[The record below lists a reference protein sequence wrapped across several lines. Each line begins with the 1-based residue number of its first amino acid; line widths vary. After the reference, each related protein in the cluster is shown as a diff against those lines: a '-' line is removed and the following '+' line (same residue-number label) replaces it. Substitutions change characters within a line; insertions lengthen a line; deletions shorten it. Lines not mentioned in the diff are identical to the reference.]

1 VTSASRGDLLERY
14 AHLALRI
21 GANLQP
27 GGDVVIWGLVEDTEL
42 VRAIA
47 RAAYE
52 LGARKVELNYQ
63 DLQVVADHI
72 ELAPGEAIGWASDW
86 EQARVEEWGRRE
98 TARVYALGFPGANPF
113 GGLDP
118 ERISN
123 TFPSTPPVRRVTQRL
138 IDERRGAW
146 VGIGSANEGW
156 AEEIYG
162 EPDVDRLWD
171 AIAFTCRLDERDPVA
186 AWLEHLDRLL
196 ERARVLTERHFD
208 ALTFRGQGTDLTVGL
223 LPQASWH
230 GAEDVTTSGIRFV
243 PNLPTE
249 EIYTTP
255 DCRRTEGRVRATRP
269 VMLHTG
275 AIVHDLELHF
285 ERGEITEVRA
295 TAEVEAVEAQL
306 AADAGA
312 RRLGEVALV
321 DRTSRVGQLGT
332 IFYHGLFD
340 ENAAPHI
347 AYGAGYLSPVEG
359 AAGLDDEE
367 LQAMG
372 VNRSLIHTDLMIGGE
387 DVEVDGIE
395 TGGAAVPVLRGG
407 EWQLG

>member
-1 VTSASRGDLLERY
+1 VTSRADLLHRY

-21 GANLQP
+21 GVNLQP
-27 GGDVVIWGLVEDTEL
+27 GGDVMIWGLVEDTQL

-52 LGARKVELNYQ
+52 LGARRVELNYQ
-63 DLQVVADHI
+63 DLDVLSSHI
-72 ELAPGEAIGWASDW
+72 ELAPDEAIGWAADW
-86 EQARVEEWGRRE
+86 EQARVEEWRRDV
-98 TARVYALGFPGANPF
+98 ARVYAIGFPGANPF

-123 TFPSTPPVRRVTQRL
+123 TFPSTPPVRRRSQRL
-138 IDERRGAW
+138 IDDNRGAW

-156 AEEIYG
+156 AEEMYG
-162 EPDVDRLWD
+162 EPDVERLWD
-171 AIAFTCRLDERDPVA
+171 AIAYTCRLDEPDPVA

-196 ERARVLTERHFD
+196 DRARLLTERHFD
-208 ALTFRGQGTDLTVGL
+208 ALTFRGPGTDLTIGL
-223 LPQASWH
+223 LPQARWH
-230 GAEDVTTSGIRFV
+230 SAEDVSVSGIRYV

-249 EIYTTP
+249 EVYTTP
-255 DCRRTEGRVRATRP
+255 DCRRTEGPVLATRP

-275 AIVHDLELHF
+275 AIVHDLELRF
-285 ERGEITEVRA
+285 AGGEITEVRA
-295 TAEVEAVEAQL
+295 TAEIEAVEAQL

-332 IFYHGLFD
+332 IFYHGLYD

-347 AYGAGYLSPVEG
+347 AYGAGYLTPVEG
-359 AAGLDDEE
+359 AAGLEAEE

-372 VNRSLIHTDLMIGGE
+372 VNRSLIHTDLMVGDDE
-387 DVEVDGIE
+387 VEVDGIE
-395 TGGAAVPVLRGG
+395 AGGAAVPILRGG
-407 EWQLG
+407 EWQLT

>member
-1 VTSASRGDLLERY
+1 ML
-14 AHLALRI
+14 
-21 GANLQP
+21 
-27 GGDVVIWGLVEDTEL
+27 
-42 VRAIA
+42 
-47 RAAYE
+47 
-52 LGARKVELNYQ
+52 
-63 DLQVVADHI
+63 
-72 ELAPGEAIGWASDW
+72 
-86 EQARVEEWGRRE
+86 
-98 TARVYALGFPGANPF
+98 
-113 GGLDP
+113 
-118 ERISN
+118 
-123 TFPSTPPVRRVTQRL
+123 
-138 IDERRGAW
+138 
-146 VGIGSANEGW
+146 
-156 AEEIYG
+156 
-162 EPDVDRLWD
+162 
-171 AIAFTCRLDERDPVA
+171 
-186 AWLEHLDRLL
+186 
-196 ERARVLTERHFD
+196 LTERHFD